1 MPLINCEVNL
11 YLTWMENCFIMA
23 GAIDNQEPTFAIP
36 DMKLYVPVVTLS
48 TPDDVKLLQKLKTSL
63 KEQLSDININQNQ
76 YYRHKTD
83 I

>member
-1 MPLINCEVNL
+1 MV
-11 YLTWMENCFIMA
+11 

-48 TPDDVKLLQKLKTSL
+48 TPDNVKLLHKLKTSL
-63 KEQLSDININQNQ
+63 KEQLPDININQSQ
-76 YYRHKTD
+76 YHRHKTD